1 MRTDEIICVSGELLK
16 LYGQKRVSR
25 SAAAMSY
32 FLLLTVFPL
41 LICLNAML
49 GSMFPSAERF
59 GNFAAGILPEGTIR
73 FITDYLQYVNS
84 GRGGKILPAG
94 LALMCTSSAAAFRS
108 IHNVMADLRGKP
120 RFQTIAFWPLSFL
133 FSLLFLAAM
142 YFAVLVVLFG
152 RQLLQSAASVF
163 RLGDF
168 SGVWQALRFPLLFFI
183 LLTMFWGL
191 YRLTAPKEE
200 RGEQLPG
207 AFAAAAGVEVLS
219 VLFSVFVGM
228 STKYALVYGSLASLI
243 ILVLW
248 LYLCCT
254 IVILG
259 CGLNIVLLQRKNDER
274 GARAQ

>member
-1 MRTDEIICVSGELLK
+1 MS

-49 GSMFPSAERF
+49 GSMFPTAERF
-59 GNFAAGILPEGTIR
+59 GAFAAGLLPEGTIR
-73 FITDYLQYVNS
+73 FISDYLRYVSS
-84 GRGGKILPAG
+84 GGGGKILPAG

-108 IHNVMADLRGKP
+108 VHNVMADLRGKA
-120 RFQTIAFWPLSFL
+120 RFQTILFWPLSFL

-142 YFAVLVVLFG
+142 YFAVLVVLLG
-152 RQLLQSAASVF
+152 KQLLQSAASTL

-168 SGVWQALRFPLLFFI
+168 SGVWQALRFPLLFLI

-191 YRLTAPKEE
+191 YRLTSPKEE

-207 AFAAAAGVEVLS
+207 AFAAAAGVELLS
-219 VLFSVFVGM
+219 ALFSLFIGM

-254 IVILG
+254 IVVLG
-259 CGLNIVLLQRKNDER
+259 CALNVVLLRRKNGGGDAY
-274 GARAQ
+274 AR

>member
-1 MRTDEIICVSGELLK
+1 MRTDKIICVSGELLK

-207 AFAAAAGVEVLS
+207 CGGRRGSSLGAFFRFRRDVHQICTGLRVARIADYFGAVAVFVLHDCHSGLRAEYRAFA
-219 VLFSVFVGM
+219 
-228 STKYALVYGSLASLI
+228 TK
-243 ILVLW
+243 
-248 LYLCCT
+248 
-254 IVILG
+254 
-259 CGLNIVLLQRKNDER
+259 K
-274 GARAQ
+274 